1 MTEPRRIATV
11 QLAQRIAD
19 ETEVILGKEVGYR
32 IRFEDVYSSGL
43 TKLLVLTEGLLL
55 RELMYD
61 PLLTRYN
68 VVIIDEAHER
78 SIQTDLLLGLLKKIQ
93 RRRPELRLIVT
104 SATIDSER
112 LRAFFEH
119 QPTPIVRDEN
129 STEEAT
135 QLNECYILSVEGR
148 SYPVEIFHSGEP
160 VPEYRKACVDACV
173 QIHEREKYNEQG
185 DVLCFVAGQDD
196 VLQITRELH
205 DYARRLNDEQQHLK
219 RKDERKKLIILPL
232 YANLKFIDQ
241 MKVFEKTPPNTR
253 KIIVATNIAE
263 TSITIPGIV
272 YVIDCGHVR
281 LKLFNP
287 EFGFEVLTTLPI
299 TRSSALQRAGRAGR
313 VRSGKAYRLYPV
325 SEFEKMKEFQLPEMQ
340 RCDLAAAI
348 LQIKALG
355 IHNVVRFDFP
365 SPPPSKNLLQAIEC
379 LYALRA
385 VDERSLLTAD
395 LGMKMAEL
403 PLHPTHARALLVS
416 ADYGCT
422 QEILRIIASLQVK
435 HVFHNPPNERNKA
448 NKLHAKFACQEGD
461 LITVLNVVKAF
472 EQQSASQQFCDK

>member
-1 MTEPRRIATV
+1 VEGGWTRNGKLICMTEPRQIATV

-43 TKLLVLTEGLLL
+43 TELIVLTEGLLL

-129 STEEAT
+129 STDEAT
-135 QLNECYILSVEGR
+135 QLDECYILSVEGR
-148 SYPVEIFHSGEP
+148 SYPVEIFHSSEP
-160 VPEYRKACVDACV
+160 LPEYRKACVDACV

-205 DYARRLNDEQQHLK
+205 DFARRLNDEQQHLK

-313 VRSGKAYRLYPV
+313 VRSV

-365 SPPPSKNLLQAIEC
+365 SPPPVEESSPSD
-379 LYALRA
+379 RM
-385 VDERSLLTAD
+385 SLHTASGGRT
-395 LGMKMAEL
+395 LS
-403 PLHPTHARALLVS
+403 PHR
-416 ADYGCT
+416 
-422 QEILRIIASLQVK
+422 
-435 HVFHNPPNERNKA
+435 
-448 NKLHAKFACQEGD
+448 
-461 LITVLNVVKAF
+461 
-472 EQQSASQQFCDK
+472 